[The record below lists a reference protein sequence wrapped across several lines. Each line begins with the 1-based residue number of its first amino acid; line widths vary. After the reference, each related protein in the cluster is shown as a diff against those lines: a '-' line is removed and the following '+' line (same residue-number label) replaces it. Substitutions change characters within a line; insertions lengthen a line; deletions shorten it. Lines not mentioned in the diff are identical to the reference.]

1 MVGPVERERALERI
15 RELCLAHPET
25 SERLS
30 HGAPTF
36 FVRGKR
42 AFLMVLTNHHGD
54 GRFAVWCAAPEG
66 VQGMLVEADPEKFF
80 VPPYVG
86 HRGWLGVRLD
96 RGLDWNEIA
105 GIAEDA
111 YAEVAPAG
119 LVEAARRGEGAAGS

>member
-1 MVGPVERERALERI
+1 MSGPAEREQAAVLAKL
-15 RELCLAHPET
+15 REICLALPET

-54 GRFAVWCAAPEG
+54 GRFAIWCAAPDG
-66 VQGMLVEADPEKFF
+66 MQKMLVEGDPVRFF

-96 RGLDWNEIA
+96 RGLDWNELA

-111 YAEVAPAG
+111 FAEVAPAR
-119 LVEAARRGEGAAGS
+119 LVEAAGLQDH